1 MRLDQK
7 KKKIGLHSSTLVY
20 EKNKKTRR
28 NWVREIFHKRDENG
42 TVNTL
47 VQEMKLGYNEY
58 YFR

>member
-20 EKNKKTRR
+20 EKNKKNRR

-47 VQEMKLGYNEY
+47 VQEMKLGNNEY